1 MYGCKDVKTRGL
13 IMDKIVVGDKV
24 IWKRTS
30 HNKVWRQLE
39 DKPMNQVHCG
49 SGKVLD
55 IEDDGVTL
63 VVEKRDGSIISVSSK
78 ICKKAGP

>member
-1 MYGCKDVKTRGL
+1 
-13 IMDKIVVGDKV
+13 MDKIVVGDKV

-30 HNKVWRQLE
+30 HNKGWYQFENV
-39 DKPMNQVHCG
+39 PMNSVHYG

-55 IEDDGVTL
+55 IEDDGITL
-63 VVEKRDGSIISVSSK
+63 VIEKRDGSIISVSST